1 MLMPI
6 SKKNILAAFEEYMNA
21 APLPSRTREGAAEKT
36 IKGYVY
42 DVNDFLQ
49 WWKQSEGEE
58 LSIDFLRKDPFSLNK
73 KTIQD
78 YVNYQER
85 SMAIATLLR
94 KVSSLRAFVI
104 FLQVSKVIEH
114 EPMNGLRLPRKA
126 EPEPRGLTDN
136 QRARF
141 EAAFQN
147 PWIDKTTKRKR
158 SKEIEENVL
167 KDARNHLIR
176 DKAIAFLIMY
186 AGPRVEELFQLNVAD
201 IELREKSGSLHIR
214 KGKGFKE
221 RRTSIPLPARRALR
235 AWLTQY
241 QELDSAFSKDSPLFI
256 RLRGRPGGRLSIR
269 ALQNMISEAG
279 KRARIKESVTPH
291 ILRHTC
297 AFMLR
302 QAGVDIETRA
312 KMLGHSIETAA
323 KYGAPGEN
331 EIEKAAALL
340 DYAEAA

>member
-1 MLMPI
+1 MTAIM
-6 SKKNILAAFEEYMNA
+6 KNILVAFDEYMNT

-36 IKGYVY
+36 IKGYVH

-49 WWKQSEGEE
+49 WWKQSEGDA
-58 LSIDFLRKDPFSLNK
+58 LMIDSLRKDPFSLNK
-73 KTIQD
+73 KIIQD
-78 YVNYQER
+78 YVNYLER
-85 SMAIATLLR
+85 SVAITTLLR
-94 KVSSLRAFVI
+94 KVSSLRAFVK
-104 FLQVSKVIEH
+104 FLQVSKIVEH

-126 EPEPRGLTDN
+126 EPEPRGLNGN

-141 EAAFQN
+141 EVVFQN

-167 KDARNHLIR
+167 KDASNHLIR

-186 AGPRVEELFQLNVAD
+186 AGPRVDELFHLNISH
-201 IELREKSGSLHIR
+201 IELKEKSGSLHIR

-221 RRTSIPLPARRALR
+221 RRTSIPLPARKALH
-235 AWLTQY
+235 AWL
-241 QELDSAFSKDSPLFI
+241 ELYRYLDASYSKNSPLFI
-256 RLRGRPGGRLSIR
+256 RLRGKPGGRLSIR
-269 ALQNMISEAG
+269 AIQDMVSEAG
-279 KRARIKESVTPH
+279 KRARIDEPVTPH

-302 QAGVDIETRA
+302 QAGADIETRA
-312 KMLGHSIETAA
+312 KMLGHSIETAS
-323 KYGAPGEN
+323 KYGAPGES
-331 EIEKAAALL
+331 EIEKAASLL